1 MLNHF
6 ARSEVLG
13 SPVRFNLLKRS
24 QSWLASFLGAILF
37 YTIIPLPPFLTV
49 QLEHIARWVPLVGM
63 LLGLM
68 LGCLDWILGW
78 LGFPP
83 LVRSAL
89 VISNWVALTGG
100 LHLDGA
106 SDTADGLAVTDRE
119 RRLTVMQDSTTGAFG
134 AMAIALILLLK
145 TLALAEL
152 IDYRWFCLI
161 LAAGWSRWG
170 QVAAIAFYPYLKPTG
185 KGARHRQNFQFPQDL
200 LLGVSILLA
209 YSGFFSYQHPQ
220 QSLVILGMTCGAAAI
235 ALLSG
240 WWFARQLGGHTG
252 DSYGAI
258 VEWSEAFIL
267 CLLTL
272 VFH

>member
-1 MLNHF
+1 
-6 ARSEVLG
+6 
-13 SPVRFNLLKRS
+13 
-24 QSWLASFLGAILF
+24 
-37 YTIIPLPPFLTV
+37 
-49 QLEHIARWVPLVGM
+49 
-63 LLGLM
+63 
-68 LGCLDWILGW
+68 
-78 LGFPP
+78 
-83 LVRSAL
+83 
-89 VISNWVALTGG
+89 VALTGG

-134 AMAIALILLLK
+134 AMAIAVILLLK

-152 IDYRWFCLI
+152 RDYRWFCLI

-185 KGARHRQNFQFPQDL
+185 KGARQRQNFQFPQDL

-220 QSLVILGMTCGAAAI
+220 QSLVILGMTFGAAAI

-272 VFH
+272 GFH